1 MTAFRATALR
11 WQAQR
16 GMPEALMDRFAQWSA
31 SARARCSNVSTAPG
45 QAPVSDVARK
55 AFQHWRH
62 EETGHWQPPKYS
74 LRRQA
79 QLVRA
84 SFQTGGE
91 DQVRL
96 SPKFERYARRIN
108 DMPRHEVITGWP
120 THIAWPT
127 LSAEEDEKEAKR
139 IAQTYGSHGPYA
151 GRSGAR
157 MFKGHKGE
165 RASLARRRRVHEN
178 MSTMEATIAEWR
190 REKAAERAK
199 LKPISPL

>member
-1 MTAFRATALR
+1 MTAFRATIMR
-11 WQAQR
+11 WHAQR
-16 GMPEALMDRFAQWSA
+16 GMPEALMNRFARWSA
-31 SARARCSNVSTAPG
+31 SARARSSNVSTAPG
-45 QAPVSDVARK
+45 EAPVSDVARK
-55 AFQHWRH
+55 AFQHWRN
-62 EETGHWQPPKYS
+62 EDTGHWQPPKYS

-84 SFQTGGE
+84 SFQTGNE
-91 DQVRL
+91 DQVCL

-120 THIAWPT
+120 TSIAWPT
-127 LSAEEDEKEAKR
+127 LSAEEDQKEAKR
-139 IAQTYGSHGPYA
+139 IAQTYGSLGPYA
-151 GRSGAR
+151 GRSGTR

-165 RASLARRRRVHEN
+165 RASQARRRRVQEN
-178 MSTMEATIAEWR
+178 MRTMEDTIAEWR